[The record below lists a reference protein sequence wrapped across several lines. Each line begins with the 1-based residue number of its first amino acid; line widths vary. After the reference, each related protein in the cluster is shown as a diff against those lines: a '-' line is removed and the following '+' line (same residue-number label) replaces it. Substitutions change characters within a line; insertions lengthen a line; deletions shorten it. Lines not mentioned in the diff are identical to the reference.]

1 MVQNLDFSEAVIL
14 HIIAGRD
21 LLAEKIRLGA
31 IVEFQNSENENFVKK
46 KTKKNTSQI
55 WAIGSYNAF
64 QKRTSNTFDPN

>member
-31 IVEFQNSENENFVKK
+31 IVEFQNSENENFV
-46 KTKKNTSQI
+46 
-55 WAIGSYNAF
+55 
-64 QKRTSNTFDPN
+64 

>member
-46 KTKKNTSQI
+46 NQKTTSQI

-64 QKRTSNTFDPN
+64 QKRTSNTFGPN